1 MKTLFD
7 NLIFEGLACVLEA
20 DFIKNKAEKSLF
32 IKTILERSD
41 EQNKEILAQVYNKLD
56 SDNYIYNEIFFNGSD
71 KLPRWAGYSLGYYLV
86 KKYLKKTNKTI
97 EEAFADKYN
106 DFKIVL

>member
-7 NLIFEGLACVLEA
+7 NLIFEGLACVLETE
-20 DFIKNKAEKSLF
+20 FIKNKAEKSLF

-41 EQNKEILAQVYNKLD
+41 EQNKEILALIHNKLD
-56 SDNYIYNEIFFNGSD
+56 SDNYNYNEIFFNGND
-71 KLPRWAGYSLGYYLV
+71 KLPRWSGYSLGYYLV

-97 EEAFADKYN
+97 EETFADKYD
-106 DFKIVL
+106 DFKIIL